1 MIIGGDYESALNVLR
16 VEKLVDKHI
25 RRFPKSDVAQRL
37 FAAVESMDAT
47 EIFEAAHA
55 LKGVCSN
62 LGLTGLAEKASV
74 ITEEYRPGN
83 ERHLT
88 DDEVKACVGAIKND
102 YETAAEGIRLYE
114 VSGE

>member
-1 MIIGGDYESALNVLR
+1 MPEKGCIITIRELYMIIGGDYESALNVLR

-47 EIFEAAHA
+47 E
-55 LKGVCSN
+55 
-62 LGLTGLAEKASV
+62 
-74 ITEEYRPGN
+74 
-83 ERHLT
+83 
-88 DDEVKACVGAIKND
+88 
-102 YETAAEGIRLYE
+102 GIRLYE